1 MLMTDLIA
9 AKRDGGKLSAEE
21 IDFMV
26 QGYTKGEI
34 PDYQMSAMCMAI
46 LLRGMDD
53 EETLNLTMSM
63 MHSGE
68 VLDLSAIKGVKADK
82 HSTGGVG
89 DKTSL
94 ILCPMV
100 AACGLKIA
108 KMSGRGLGHTG
119 GTIDKL
125 ESFPG
130 YDTGISD
137 ERFIE
142 NVNRVGIAITSPTAD
157 IDPADKK
164 LYALRDVTGTVP
176 SIPLIVSS
184 VMSKKLAAGADVI
197 TLGNHTW
204 TRTELRPYLDE
215 RSRILRP
222 ANFAPQCPGRGIGVF
237 KTAFGDVCVLN
248 LIGRFTLDSNTDNP
262 FVIADG
268 YMEEIKEKIILVD
281 FHAEGTSEK
290 RAMGFMLDGRASA
303 VWGTHTH
310 VQTSDACVLPKG
322 TGYITDLGMTGA
334 VNSVLGIDPEQSI
347 GKFMGDPPRRY
358 ESAKGPV
365 KLEGCIFEIDPQ
377 NGRCLRAES
386 VRLT

>member
-1 MLMTDLIA
+1 MSVKILAVGDVCGEPGLGYLE
-9 AKRDGGKLSAEE
+9 KNLRNYRKENG
-21 IDFMV
+21 IDFV
-26 QGYTKGEI
+26 VVNGENANVVGVT
-34 PDYQMSAMCMAI
+34 PRQADAI
-46 LLRGMDD
+46 FR
-53 EETLNLTMSM
+53 
-63 MHSGE
+63 
-68 VLDLSAIKGVKADK
+68 
-82 HSTGGVG
+82 
-89 DKTSL
+89 
-94 ILCPMV
+94 
-100 AACGLKIA
+100 
-108 KMSGRGLGHTG
+108 
-119 GTIDKL
+119 
-125 ESFPG
+125 
-130 YDTGISD
+130 
-137 ERFIE
+137 
-142 NVNRVGIAITSPTAD
+142 
-157 IDPADKK
+157 
-164 LYALRDVTGTVP
+164 
-176 SIPLIVSS
+176 
-184 VMSKKLAAGADVI
+184 AGADVI

-268 YMEEIKEKIILVD
+268 FMEEIREKIILVD

-290 RAMGFMLDGRASA
+290 RAMGFLLDGRASA

-365 KLEGCIFEIDPQ
+365 KLEGCIFEIDPE

>member
-1 MLMTDLIA
+1 MSVKILAVGDVCGEPGLGYLE
-9 AKRDGGKLSAEE
+9 KNLRNYRKENG
-21 IDFMV
+21 IDFV
-26 QGYTKGEI
+26 VVNGENANVVGVT
-34 PDYQMSAMCMAI
+34 PRQADAI
-46 LLRGMDD
+46 FR
-53 EETLNLTMSM
+53 
-63 MHSGE
+63 
-68 VLDLSAIKGVKADK
+68 
-82 HSTGGVG
+82 
-89 DKTSL
+89 
-94 ILCPMV
+94 
-100 AACGLKIA
+100 
-108 KMSGRGLGHTG
+108 
-119 GTIDKL
+119 
-125 ESFPG
+125 
-130 YDTGISD
+130 
-137 ERFIE
+137 
-142 NVNRVGIAITSPTAD
+142 
-157 IDPADKK
+157 
-164 LYALRDVTGTVP
+164 
-176 SIPLIVSS
+176 
-184 VMSKKLAAGADVI
+184 AGADVI

-310 VQTSDACVLPKG
+310 VQTSDACVLTKG
-322 TGYITDLGMTGA
+322 TGYITELGMTGA

-365 KLEGCIFEIDPQ
+365 KLEGCIFEIDPE

-386 VRLT
+386 VRVT